1 MKRDMDLARKILK
14 LIEDDA
20 DPNNFTDLD
29 LEPLEG
35 QGYNHEQIAYHFRL
49 LHEAELVDAKSTNQ
63 GVSYK
68 VRSLTWEGH
77 DFLEASR
84 DDTIWEKA
92 KNIVLKK
99 TGGIAFETLKATLI
113 DLGKN
118 AVKEIT
124 QTYFQ

>member
-35 QGYNHEQIAYHFRL
+35 QGYNHEQIAYHVRL

>member
-35 QGYNHEQIAYHFRL
+35 QGYNHE
-49 LHEAELVDAKSTNQ
+49 HEAELVDAKSTNQ

>member
-49 LHEAELVDAKSTNQ
+49 LHEAELVDAKSTSQ

-68 VRSLTWEGH
+68 VRSLTWQGH

-84 DDTIWEKA
+84 DNNIWEKA
-92 KNIVLKK
+92 KNIVLNK
-99 TGGIAFETLKATLI
+99 TGGLAFDVLKATLI

-124 QTYFQ
+124 QS